1 MKIAKII
8 TIAAGTNAFSFH
20 HFDFE
25 ICTENCSYSCDYY
38 DCSTTTTA
46 DYGTE
51 GWSTTA
57 STTTEELTT
66 TLTTTTD
73 GYAPPRSTLTTTT
86 DGEYTPPDITT
97 TTMTST
103 ELTSTTNISSS
114 DLGPTIMIDVIDS
127 DDDEKSESLI
137 GGIVEAIGSMVQ
149 SLSCYFTEC

>member
-1 MKIAKII
+1 M
-8 TIAAGTNAFSFH
+8 G
-20 HFDFE
+20 
-25 ICTENCSYSCDYY
+25 
-38 DCSTTTTA
+38 

-86 DGEYTPPDITT
+86 DGVYTPPDITT

-103 ELTSTTNISSS
+103 ELTSTTHVSSS
-114 DLGPTIMIDVIDS
+114 DRGPTIAVDVIDS
-127 DDDEKSESLI
+127 DDDEKSESFI
-137 GGIVEAIGSMVQ
+137 GEFFGKIASTVEEAW
-149 SLSCYFTEC
+149 CYITEC

>member
-8 TIAAGTNAFSFH
+8 TIAAGANAFSFH

-38 DCSTTTTA
+38 DCSTTTTT

-51 GWSTTA
+51 GWTTTA

-86 DGEYTPPDITT
+86 DGEYTLPDIT

-103 ELTSTTNISSS
+103 ELTSTTHVPSS
-114 DLGPTIMIDVIDS
+114 DLGPTIVIDVIDS

-137 GGIVEAIGSMVQ
+137 GEIFEKIASTVEEAW
-149 SLSCYFTEC
+149 CYITEC